1 MPETDAIPVSAS
13 IASTGKGIR
22 YVGNWAYAI
31 SGGVD
36 LVQDELTTIFDFTT
50 DVGVLVGKLQSGR
63 NVKTSAEHEHFVYFN
78 DLLIWYSKMDNATSV
93 SNQAPNSQPLLLII
107 PPLTRVTVKMESK
120 DGPTTD
126 QTMIMTG
133 RVYGAQ

>member
-1 MPETDAIPVSAS
+1 MPHTDTTPVSAS

-22 YVGNWAYAI
+22 YIGNWAYAI
-31 SGGVD
+31 TGGID
-36 LVQDELTTIFDFTT
+36 LVQDELTTMLDFTT

-120 DGPTTD
+120 DGATTD
-126 QTMIMTG
+126 QTMIFTG
-133 RVYGAQ
+133 RVYGAA

>member
-1 MPETDAIPVSAS
+1 MPHTDTIPVSAS
-13 IASTGKGIR
+13 TASTGKGIR
-22 YVGNWAYAI
+22 YIGNWAYAI
-31 SGGVD
+31 TGGID
-36 LVQDELTTIFDFTT
+36 LVQDELTTMLDFTT

-120 DGPTTD
+120 DGATTD
-126 QTMIMTG
+126 QTMIFTG
-133 RVYGAQ
+133 RVYGAA

>member
-1 MPETDAIPVSAS
+1 MPHTDTTPVSAS

-22 YVGNWAYAI
+22 YIGNWAYAI
-31 SGGVD
+31 TGGID
-36 LVQDELTTIFDFTT
+36 LVQDELTTMLDFTT

-107 PPLTRVTVKMESK
+107 PPLTKVTVKMKSL
-120 DGPTTD
+120 DDATTN
-126 QTMIMTG
+126 QTMIFTG
-133 RVYGAQ
+133 RVYGAA